1 MATFAELRLSGEGIP
16 CQAAFD
22 QLPSIECELDPV
34 DTGNREMC
42 LVGAERSA
50 IENALAMDPTIG
62 SHDMVATEDGRWRY
76 EIEFMDGFEE
86 LFALVDDLSGAVL
99 SAVGT
104 GGAWMV
110 RFGLSRRE
118 DVRDIYDQLMEYD
131 LDIEV
136 VRLAD
141 STVDDSPST
150 ETTRQWEPLG
160 VEPTNAVSNPSARS
174 P

>member
-1 MATFAELRLSGEGIP
+1 M
-16 CQAAFD
+16 
-22 QLPSIECELDPV
+22 DPV
-34 DTGNREMC
+34 NTGDREMW
-42 LVGAERSA
+42 LGTAERPA
-50 IENALAMDPTIG
+50 IENALAVDPTIE
-62 SHDMVATEDGRWRY
+62 SHELVAAKDGRCRY

-86 LFALVDDLSGAVL
+86 LFALVDDLSGTVL

-104 GGAWMV
+104 EGVWMV
-110 RFGLSRRE
+110 RFGFSQRE

-141 STVDDSPST
+141 STVYDGPST
-150 ETTRQWEPLG
+150 ETAKQWEALG
-160 VEPTNAVSNPSARS
+160 VEPTSAVSSSPARS